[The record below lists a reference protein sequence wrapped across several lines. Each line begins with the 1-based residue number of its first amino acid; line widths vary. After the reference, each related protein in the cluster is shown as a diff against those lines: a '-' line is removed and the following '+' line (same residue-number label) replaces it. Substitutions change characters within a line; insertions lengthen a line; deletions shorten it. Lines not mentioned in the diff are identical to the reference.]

1 MSNMETQL
9 NILANFFFNLLLA
22 ERSQFIA
29 NCIDEDIKGIY
40 GKKRSSGSNGET
52 EFTLINNGEFTI
64 PNKFTDTQKKLFL
77 RLSNNSNFKIDA
89 QSIGGDKQ
97 IWLFTFFVPYIYN
110 VIDSKLLAL
119 DIKVKISVSNI
130 KNINVTAS
138 TQENISE
145 NEISK
150 LVTLYSLQF

>member
-29 NCIDEDIKGIY
+29 DCIDEDIKGIY
-40 GKKRSSGSNGET
+40 GKKRSSSSNGET
-52 EFTLINNGEFTI
+52 EFTLMNNGEFTI
-64 PNKFTDTQKKLFL
+64 PNKFTDTQKKIFL
-77 RLSNNSNFKIDA
+77 RLSNNSNFKIYA
-89 QSIGGDKQ
+89 ESIGGDQQ
-97 IWLFTFFVPYIYN
+97 IWLFTFFVPYSYN
-110 VIDSKLLAL
+110 IIDSKLLAL
-119 DIKVKISVSNI
+119 DIKVKISVYNT

-150 LVTLYSLQF
+150 IVTLYSLQF

>member
-1 MSNMETQL
+1 M
-9 NILANFFFNLLLA
+9 
-22 ERSQFIA
+22 
-29 NCIDEDIKGIY
+29 
-40 GKKRSSGSNGET
+40 
-52 EFTLINNGEFTI
+52 
-64 PNKFTDTQKKLFL
+64 
-77 RLSNNSNFKIDA
+77 SNNSNFKIYA
-89 QSIGGDKQ
+89 ESIGGDKQ

-110 VIDSKLLAL
+110 LIDSKLLAL